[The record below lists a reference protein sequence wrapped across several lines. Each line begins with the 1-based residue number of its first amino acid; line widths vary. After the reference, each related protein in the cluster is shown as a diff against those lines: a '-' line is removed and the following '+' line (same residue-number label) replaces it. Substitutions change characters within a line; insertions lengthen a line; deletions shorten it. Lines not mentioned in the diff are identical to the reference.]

1 VWPGGQLPGGPRAP
15 AFVLPAFTSCSRVFQ
30 VLTSAGGGGAGEQTQ
45 ELLSQEL
52 VDSDFS
58 HQLLEGEEEKKIVW
72 QVSSVWHLGNCL
84 MASLNPKP

>member
-1 VWPGGQLPGGPRAP
+1 MIICALLFSCLHSTP
-15 AFVLPAFTSCSRVFQ
+15 ACVLALSRVFQ
-30 VLTSAGGGGAGEQTQ
+30 VLSMVGGGGAGEQTQ

-58 HQLLEGEEEKKIVW
+58 HHLLEGEEEKKVVW